1 MNSNLFRYSNITGV
15 PMQIPVVFQSC
26 LEVKLIFEVTTA
38 EEQNVSRKQ
47 DPFPLGVDLI
57 QRRFPF
63 WRV

>member
-1 MNSNLFRYSNITGV
+1 
-15 PMQIPVVFQSC
+15 MQIPVIFQSC